1 MRFTIRHFRDGSPV
15 GMPDQAITMHA
26 ARFHARARQGELRSS
41 LAVIFGET
49 VAGDQKEIEVIDFV
63 N

>member
-1 MRFTIRHFRDGSPV
+1 
-15 GMPDQAITMHA
+15 MPDQAITMHA